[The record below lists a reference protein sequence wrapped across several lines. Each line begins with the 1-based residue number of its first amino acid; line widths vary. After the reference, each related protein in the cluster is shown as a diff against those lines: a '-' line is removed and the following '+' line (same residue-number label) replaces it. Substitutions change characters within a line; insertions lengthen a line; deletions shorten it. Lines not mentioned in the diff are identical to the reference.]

1 MKTFSS
7 VVALTALP
15 AAGGAKAQTQPDAAT
30 AFGPSGCVSL
40 SLSAAGSCVI
50 DTNCDDRDLSDVD
63 FSFYCVQ
70 PASQGGNAVP
80 HSFGVGGFDSSETFD
95 TEIKCDRCLAHAPVA
110 ATTQAPQPVAQ
121 TAAPQAAK
129 HSPPPAPPV
138 AEKPQNVEQAK
149 PVDAATEADDDDEE
163 PQAQPAAG
171 AFLQQRTK
179 GVKSATVASV
189 VAVKGEPSK
198 AVVADTPKS
207 DNESAAEDD
216 GPIRYGPNGCVSVE
230 RAESGHCV
238 LATSC
243 EDSDIKDYDFGFICV
258 DREGVPVRHLFGQDS
273 FDAVEVFD
281 TNITCTSCLG
291 LEDIPKDVHF
301 RGEVEDLKQTVRTM
315 EFFMKNLTKEISEL
329 QEKVSTTTRFPGAP
343 APAAAPAAVAEE
355 DDLTEVDKAP
365 IDTAPSAPSPAAS
378 APATKALLAARSRL
392 RGGSQHHA
400 LVHMAKGAAHHKHH
414 KAHKVAVHERRQ
426 RLHRQHAH
434 RRATMHHSRRPAV
447 HDQRAALAMA
457 QVANSQQDLPE
468 DATEDFEVADAVDDA
483 GASDS
488 QSHGSDMDE
497 DSANADGSA
506 AEVEP
511 TSLLAATGDSSEKGA
526 SQDTAAED
534 VADDSQVEGEVNKD
548 EFADDKDSEAEE
560 HEEGDDSAFEQAAT
574 ALARI
579 PAQDSFTDPR
589 EAEEV
594 EDLETEEMS
603 KTS

>member
-15 AAGGAKAQTQPDAAT
+15 ATGGAKTQTQPDAAT

-50 DTNCDDRDLSDVD
+50 DTNCDDHDLSEVD

-70 PASQGGNAVP
+70 PASEGGNAVP

-121 TAAPQAAK
+121 TAAPQAATQ
-129 HSPPPAPPV
+129 SPPPPPPV

-163 PQAQPAAG
+163 EPQPQPAAG

-179 GVKSATVASV
+179 GVKSATVANV
-189 VAVKGEPSK
+189 ITVKDEPSK
-198 AVVADTPKS
+198 AVVTNVYTIPDAPKS
-207 DNESAAEDD
+207 DNESAVEDD

-329 QEKVSTTTRFPGAP
+329 EEKVPTTTSMAGAP

-355 DDLTEVDKAP
+355 DDTDAP
-365 IDTAPSAPSPAAS
+365 PLAPSPAAS
-378 APATKALLAARSRL
+378 APASKALVATRSRL
-392 RGGSQHHA
+392 RGHSQHH
-400 LVHMAKGAAHHKHH
+400 AKGAAHHKHH
-414 KAHKVAVHERRQ
+414 KHHKAHKAAVHERRQ
-426 RLHRQHAH
+426 RLQRQHAH
-434 RRATMHHSRRPAV
+434 RRATVHHSRRHAARN
-447 HDQRAALAMA
+447 QRAALDMA
-457 QVANSQQDLPE
+457 QVANSQQALPE
-468 DATEDFEVADAVDDA
+468 ETTEEVEVADPVDDA
-483 GASDS
+483 GDSDM
-488 QSHGSDMDE
+488 QSEGSDIVE
-497 DSANADGSA
+497 DSADADGSV

-511 TSLLAATGDSSEKGA
+511 ATGDSSEEEA
-526 SQDTAAED
+526 SQDAAAED
-534 VADDSQVEGEVNKD
+534 VVDDSQVEGEVNND
-548 EFADDKDSEAEE
+548 GFADDEGEAAEP
-560 HEEGDDSAFEQAAT
+560 EEGDDGAFEQAAT

-594 EDLETEEMS
+594 DGLETEELS
-603 KTS
+603 KID